1 MSFGPRSIAKAAA
14 SCSKASTRASS
25 SSSTSTLPPLRASL
39 ILSRQPLLT
48 RPQHPLEEAYHTH
61 NRNLRH
67 ALSNPLPE
75 HFYFREGSLPHRR
88 YQHAE
93 WQYLKETYGPVIAGP
108 EPSVGEIPP
117 EREHEEMPRDHWE
130 QVDAERGERS
140 LERKPE
146 EEVFCLVQT
155 KEGNQWTFPEIVL
168 GQGETLDGAIESRI
182 TGTNG
187 WFDGKTMDTWLVTK
201 KPIGMIKKGK
211 ERTYFLKSHI
221 LAGEPRLTKDAPWKS
236 YAWLTKSE
244 LQARLSEQKQNQ
256 WEDVRPVFGARD

>member
-1 MSFGPRSIAKAAA
+1 
-14 SCSKASTRASS
+14 
-25 SSSTSTLPPLRASL
+25 
-39 ILSRQPLLT
+39 
-48 RPQHPLEEAYHTH
+48 
-61 NRNLRH
+61 
-67 ALSNPLPE
+67 
-75 HFYFREGSLPHRR
+75 
-88 YQHAE
+88 
-93 WQYLKETYGPVIAGP
+93 
-108 EPSVGEIPP
+108 
-117 EREHEEMPRDHWE
+117 MPRDHWE

-211 ERTYFLKSHI
+211 ERVCPRPPPPPSFSLYGKRCESYSPLPDVLPQIAYPRRRAEIDKGRAVEVI
-221 LAGEPRLTKDAPWKS
+221 RLAHKVGTPSEVVRAKAKPMGGRQTGLWCPGLI
-236 YAWLTKSE
+236 AW
-244 LQARLSEQKQNQ
+244 
-256 WEDVRPVFGARD
+256 RPSASRGAVQGSIWQHTIVNMHRIISVSTSAN